1 MKWVRAIG
9 GIAVAV
15 GLVVGW
21 KFYNRFSMAANVR
34 QIFLAACA
42 EESQCT
48 GAVDQH
54 FQSCFDANYHWG
66 GRRQAGHLNG
76 NKFTD
81 CLREKAGAPVLP
93 DPSK

>member
-66 GRRQAGHLNG
+66 GAS
-76 NKFTD
+76 
-81 CLREKAGAPVLP
+81 
-93 DPSK
+93 PSGSFKWE